1 MAASTVASTV
11 LRPLSPSQH
20 HVFKSRPTSHQQ
32 SRRRFSWSRSDDRNR
47 TGRVRSSNPGRT
59 VLLAVI
65 AVLTVGGSAMAANLG
80 LLDLSTR
87 SRETVD
93 AASGAVDPVGSPLV
107 TAVPSEDGS
116 RQAFVIDGVGTV
128 QIVRSVDGRQP
139 TLAISD
145 LQAQAGWKAETIPI
159 NGSAV
164 RVEFRS
170 ARRAMDFE
178 AFLADDGEIAARFRI
193 SPRGAPLIVTAPDVV
208 DNGDGAETE
217 NVPDG
222 IEAGSGDSEPDG
234 DAGVGTQ
241 TTATAAAETSSV
253 PTTGETGSREASSD
267 DRSTS
272 RPALVDEGT
281 WIYYQDGVYV
291 LENALRRSDRTRSS
305 NQLSTDR
312 GRGEDK
318 HDSARNPGRSGGP
331 GNGLL
336 DDD

>member
-1 MAASTVASTV
+1 
-11 LRPLSPSQH
+11 
-20 HVFKSRPTSHQQ
+20 
-32 SRRRFSWSRSDDRNR
+32 
-47 TGRVRSSNPGRT
+47 

-65 AVLTVGGSAMAANLG
+65 AVLTVGGLAMAANLG

-87 SRETVD
+87 SRQTVD
-93 AASGAVDPVGSPLV
+93 AASGVVEQVGSPLV

-116 RQAFVIDGVGTV
+116 HQAFVIDGVGTV

-139 TLAISD
+139 TLVISD
-145 LQAQAGWKAETIPI
+145 VQAKAGWKAETIPI
-159 NGSAV
+159 NAGAV

-193 SPRGAPLIVTAPDVV
+193 SPRGAPMIVTAPDAA
-208 DNGDGAETE
+208 DNGDAAEIE
-217 NVPDG
+217 SASDG
-222 IEAGSGDSEPDG
+222 VETRSGDSETDG
-234 DAGVGTQ
+234 DAGSGTR
-241 TTATAAAETSSV
+241 TTATAATGSTETSAA
-253 PTTGETGSREASSD
+253 PTTGEPGSREASSD

-272 RPALVDEGT
+272 RSARLDEGT

-291 LENALRRSDRTRSS
+291 LENSLRRSDRTRPSD
-305 NQLSTDR
+305 QLSTDR
-312 GRGEDK
+312 GGGKDK
-318 HDSARNPGRSGGP
+318 HDSARRSGRAGGQ

>member
-1 MAASTVASTV
+1 
-11 LRPLSPSQH
+11 
-20 HVFKSRPTSHQQ
+20 
-32 SRRRFSWSRSDDRNR
+32 
-47 TGRVRSSNPGRT
+47 

-65 AVLTVGGSAMAANLG
+65 AVLTVGGLAMAANLG

-145 LQAQAGWKAETIPI
+145 VQAQAGWKAETVPI
-159 NGSAV
+159 NASAV

-208 DNGDGAETE
+208 GNGDGAGTE

-222 IEAGSGDSEPDG
+222 VEAGSGDSEPDG
-234 DAGVGTQ
+234 DAGSGTQ
-241 TTATAAAETSSV
+241 TTATAAAGSAETSSV
-253 PTTGETGSREASSD
+253 PTTGEAGSRDASSD

-305 NQLSTDR
+305 NQQSTDR

-318 HDSARNPGRSGGP
+318 HDSARNSGRGGGP

>member
-1 MAASTVASTV
+1 MVASTVASTV
-11 LRPLSPSQH
+11 LRPLSQAQR
-20 HVFKSRPTSHQQ
+20 HVFKSRPTSYQQ
-32 SRRRFSWSRSDDRNR
+32 SRRRFRRSRSDDRNR

-65 AVLTVGGSAMAANLG
+65 AVLTVGGLAMAANLG

-87 SRETVD
+87 SRQAVD
-93 AASGAVDPVGSPLV
+93 AASGAVEQVGSPLV

-145 LQAQAGWKAETIPI
+145 VQAQAGWKAETIPI
-159 NGSAV
+159 NASAV

-193 SPRGAPLIVTAPDVV
+193 SPRGAPLIVNAPDAV
-208 DNGDGAETE
+208 DNGDGGEAEDA
-217 NVPDG
+217 PDG
-222 IEAGSGDSEPDG
+222 VETGPGESEPDDDAGSGTP
-234 DAGVGTQ
+234 
-241 TTATAAAETSSV
+241 TTATVADTSSA
-253 PTTGETGSREASSD
+253 PTTGVPESREASSD
-267 DRSTS
+267 NGSTS
-272 RPALVDEGT
+272 RPAGADEGT

-291 LENALRRSDRTRSS
+291 LENTLRRSDRARPSD
-305 NQLSTDR
+305 QLSTDR
-312 GRGEDK
+312 GRGQDK
-318 HDSARNPGRSGGP
+318 DDPPRRSARAGGT